1 MAFLSSLN
9 ISGSALTAQKLRMQV
24 TAQNIANANTTV
36 TDDGGVYKRKSV
48 VLAERR
54 IPSDF
59 KSNINSAEEEINSF
73 GGVMA
78 VSINEDETGSVR
90 KYDPDNPEA
99 DGDGYVQQPGI
110 DTTEEMIEM
119 IAASRAYESNITVFN
134 AVKSMASKALEI
146 GK

>member
-24 TAQNIANANTTV
+24 TAQNLANADTMV
-36 TDDGGVYKRKSV
+36 SDGGGPYKRKTV

-54 IPSDF
+54 IPSDI
-59 KSNINSAEEEINSF
+59 KSNLKVAEEEIKSF

-78 VSINEDETGSVR
+78 VSIREDAEGFVL
-90 KYDPDNPEA
+90 KYDPDDPAA
-99 DGDGYVQQPGI
+99 DGEGDVRRPGI
-110 DTTEEMIEM
+110 DTTEEMIAM
-119 IAASRAYESNITVFN
+119 MAASRMYEANITVFN
-134 AVKSMASKALEI
+134 AVKSMAGKALEI